1 MKVWFVM
8 KKILFIIVFSFNVLF
23 LLFGTN
29 SAFALE
35 SDVSYTLTQEQIN
48 TEFEGLSDN
57 QTVVALPDGGII
69 FSVNQGYVFS
79 NEEVTQNQGYVAIVG
94 QLKDEYQT
102 KEFVTSVSV
111 IPEVPLTRAAAPSAT
126 AKVLRSG

>member
-1 MKVWFVM
+1 M
-8 KKILFIIVFSFNVLF
+8 KKLLFIIVFSFNVLF

-57 QTVVALPDGGII
+57 QTVVAWPDGEII

-79 NEEVTQNQGYVAIVG
+79 NEEVTQNQGYVATVG
-94 QLKDEYQT
+94 QLKDECQT

>member
-1 MKVWFVM
+1 M
-8 KKILFIIVFSFNVLF
+8 KKLLFIIVFSFNVLF

-57 QTVVALPDGGII
+57 QW
-69 FSVNQGYVFS
+69 
-79 NEEVTQNQGYVAIVG
+79 
-94 QLKDEYQT
+94 
-102 KEFVTSVSV
+102 VS
-111 IPEVPLTRAAAPSAT
+111 
-126 AKVLRSG
+126 

>member
-1 MKVWFVM
+1 M
-8 KKILFIIVFSFNVLF
+8 KKLLFIIVFSFNVLF

-35 SDVSYTLTQEQIN
+35 SDVSYTLTQEQVN

-57 QTVVALPDGGII
+57 QTVVALPDGEII

-79 NEEVTQNQGYVAIVG
+79 NEEVTQNQGYVATVG
-94 QLKDEYQT
+94 QLKDEY
-102 KEFVTSVSV
+102 
-111 IPEVPLTRAAAPSAT
+111 
-126 AKVLRSG
+126 

>member
-1 MKVWFVM
+1 M
-8 KKILFIIVFSFNVLF
+8 KKLIFIIVFSFNVLF

-35 SDVSYTLTQEQIN
+35 SDVSYTLTQEPIN

-57 QTVVALPDGGII
+57 QTVVALPDGEII

-79 NEEVTQNQGYVAIVG
+79 NEEVTQNQGYVTTVG

>member
-1 MKVWFVM
+1 M

-57 QTVVALPDGGII
+57 QTVVALPDGEII

-79 NEEVTQNQGYVAIVG
+79 NEEVTQNQGYVATVD

-111 IPEVPLTRAAAPSAT
+111 IPEVTLTRAAAPSAT

>member
-1 MKVWFVM
+1 M

-57 QTVVALPDGGII
+57 QTVVVLPDGEII

-79 NEEVTQNQGYVAIVG
+79 NEEVTQNQGYVATVD

-126 AKVLRSG
+126 AKILRSG

>member
-1 MKVWFVM
+1 M
-8 KKILFIIVFSFNVLF
+8 F

-57 QTVVALPDGGII
+57 QTVVALPDGEII

-79 NEEVTQNQGYVAIVG
+79 NEEVTQNQGYVATVD

-111 IPEVPLTRAAAPSAT
+111 IPEVPLTRAAAPSAM
-126 AKVLRSG
+126 AKILRSG

>member
-1 MKVWFVM
+1 ML
-8 KKILFIIVFSFNVLF
+8 KKSCDEKCCLEK
-23 LLFGTN
+23 
-29 SAFALE
+29 ALRLRVE
-35 SDVSYTLTQEQIN
+35 N
-48 TEFEGLSDN
+48 
-57 QTVVALPDGGII
+57 
-69 FSVNQGYVFS
+69 VFS
-79 NEEVTQNQGYVAIVG
+79 NEEVTQNQGYVATVG

>member
-1 MKVWFVM
+1 M
-8 KKILFIIVFSFNVLF
+8 F

-35 SDVSYTLTQEQIN
+35 SDISYTLTQEQIN

-79 NEEVTQNQGYVAIVG
+79 NEEVTQNQVM
-94 QLKDEYQT
+94 
-102 KEFVTSVSV
+102 
-111 IPEVPLTRAAAPSAT
+111 
-126 AKVLRSG
+126 

>member
-1 MKVWFVM
+1 M
-8 KKILFIIVFSFNVLF
+8 KKLLFIIVFSFNVLF

-57 QTVVALPDGGII
+57 QTVVALPDGEII

-79 NEEVTQNQGYVAIVG
+79 NEGVTQNQGYVQRLLV
-94 QLKDEYQT
+94 
-102 KEFVTSVSV
+102 
-111 IPEVPLTRAAAPSAT
+111 
-126 AKVLRSG
+126 VLDGVFPV

>member
-1 MKVWFVM
+1 M

-23 LLFGTN
+23 LLLGTN

-57 QTVVALPDGGII
+57 QTVVALPDGEII

-79 NEEVTQNQGYVAIVG
+79 NEEVTQNQGYVATVD

-126 AKVLRSG
+126 AKILRSG

>member
-1 MKVWFVM
+1 M

-29 SAFALE
+29 SA
-35 SDVSYTLTQEQIN
+35 TQEQIN

-57 QTVVALPDGGII
+57 QTVVALPDGEII

-79 NEEVTQNQGYVAIVG
+79 NEEVTQNQGYVATVG

>member
-1 MKVWFVM
+1 M

-57 QTVVALPDGGII
+57 QTVVALPDGEII

-79 NEEVTQNQGYVAIVG
+79 NEEVTQNQGYVATVD
-94 QLKDEYQT
+94 QLKDEYLSLLL
-102 KEFVTSVSV
+102 V
-111 IPEVPLTRAAAPSAT
+111 
-126 AKVLRSG
+126 

>member
-1 MKVWFVM
+1 M

-57 QTVVALPDGGII
+57 QTVVALPDGEII

-79 NEEVTQNQGYVAIVG
+79 NEEVTQNQGYVATVD

>member
-1 MKVWFVM
+1 M
-8 KKILFIIVFSFNVLF
+8 KKLLFIIVFSFNVLF

-57 QTVVALPDGGII
+57 QTVVALPDGEII

-79 NEEVTQNQGYVAIVG
+79 NEEVTQNQGYVATVD

-126 AKVLRSG
+126 AKILRSG

>member
-1 MKVWFVM
+1 M

-57 QTVVALPDGGII
+57 QTVVALPDGEII

-79 NEEVTQNQGYVAIVG
+79 NEEVTQNQGYVATVD

-111 IPEVPLTRAAAPSAT
+111 IPEVPLTRATAPSAT

>member
-1 MKVWFVM
+1 M
-8 KKILFIIVFSFNVLF
+8 KKLLFIIVFSFNVLF

-35 SDVSYTLTQEQIN
+35 SDVSYTLTQEQVN

-57 QTVVALPDGGII
+57 QTVVALPDGEII

-79 NEEVTQNQGYVAIVG
+79 NEEVTQNQGYVATVD

>member
-1 MKVWFVM
+1 M

-57 QTVVALPDGGII
+57 QTVVALPDGEII

-79 NEEVTQNQGYVAIVG
+79 NEEVTQNQGYVATVD

-126 AKVLRSG
+126 AKILRSG

>member
-1 MKVWFVM
+1 M
-8 KKILFIIVFSFNVLF
+8 KKLLFIIVFSFNVLF

-57 QTVVALPDGGII
+57 QTVVALPDGEII

-79 NEEVTQNQGYVAIVG
+79 NEEVTQNQGYVATVD

>member
-1 MKVWFVM
+1 M

-35 SDVSYTLTQEQIN
+35 SDVSYTLTQEKIN

-57 QTVVALPDGGII
+57 QTVVALPDGEII

-79 NEEVTQNQGYVAIVG
+79 NEEVTQNQGYVATVD

-126 AKVLRSG
+126 AKILRSG

>member
-1 MKVWFVM
+1 M

-57 QTVVALPDGGII
+57 QTVVGLPDGEII

-79 NEEVTQNQGYVAIVG
+79 NEEVTQNQGYVATVD

>member
-1 MKVWFVM
+1 M
-8 KKILFIIVFSFNVLF
+8 KKTLFIIIFSFNVLF

-69 FSVNQGYVFS
+69 FSVNQDMSFLMKRLHKIRVM
-79 NEEVTQNQGYVAIVG
+79 
-94 QLKDEYQT
+94 
-102 KEFVTSVSV
+102 
-111 IPEVPLTRAAAPSAT
+111 
-126 AKVLRSG
+126 

>member
-1 MKVWFVM
+1 M

-29 SAFALE
+29 SVFALE

-57 QTVVALPDGGII
+57 QTVVALPDGEII

-79 NEEVTQNQGYVAIVG
+79 NEEVTQNQGYVATVD

>member
-1 MKVWFVM
+1 M

-57 QTVVALPDGGII
+57 QTVVALPDGEII

-79 NEEVTQNQGYVAIVG
+79 NEEVTQNQGYVATVD

-111 IPEVPLTRAAAPSAT
+111 SPEVPLTRAAAPSAT
-126 AKVLRSG
+126 AKILRSG

>member
-1 MKVWFVM
+1 M

-57 QTVVALPDGGII
+57 QTVVALPDGEII

-79 NEEVTQNQGYVAIVG
+79 NEEVTQNQGYVATVD
-94 QLKDEYQT
+94 QLKDEYRT

>member
-1 MKVWFVM
+1 M

-57 QTVVALPDGGII
+57 QNVVALPDGGII
-69 FSVNQGYVFS
+69 FSVNQDMSFLMKRLHKIRVM
-79 NEEVTQNQGYVAIVG
+79 
-94 QLKDEYQT
+94 
-102 KEFVTSVSV
+102 
-111 IPEVPLTRAAAPSAT
+111 
-126 AKVLRSG
+126 

>member
-1 MKVWFVM
+1 M

-57 QTVVALPDGGII
+57 QNVVALPDGGII

>member
-1 MKVWFVM
+1 M

-35 SDVSYTLTQEQIN
+35 SDVSHTLTQEQIN

-57 QTVVALPDGGII
+57 QTVVALPDGEII

-79 NEEVTQNQGYVAIVG
+79 NEEVTQNQGYVATVD

-126 AKVLRSG
+126 AKILRSG

>member
-1 MKVWFVM
+1 M
-8 KKILFIIVFSFNVLF
+8 F

-57 QTVVALPDGGII
+57 QTVVAWPDGEII

-79 NEEVTQNQGYVAIVG
+79 NEEVTQNQGYVATVG

>member
-1 MKVWFVM
+1 M

-57 QTVVALPDGGII
+57 QTVVGLPDGEII

-79 NEEVTQNQGYVAIVG
+79 NEEVTQNQGYVATVD

-102 KEFVTSVSV
+102 KQFVTSVSV

>member
-1 MKVWFVM
+1 M
-8 KKILFIIVFSFNVLF
+8 KKLLFIIVFSFNVLF

-57 QTVVALPDGGII
+57 QTVVALPDGEII
-69 FSVNQGYVFS
+69 FSANQGYVFS
-79 NEEVTQNQGYVAIVG
+79 NEEVTQNQGYVATVG

>member
-1 MKVWFVM
+1 M
-8 KKILFIIVFSFNVLF
+8 KKLLFIIVFSFNVLF

-57 QTVVALPDGGII
+57 QTVVALPDGEII
-69 FSVNQGYVFS
+69 FSVNEG
-79 NEEVTQNQGYVAIVG
+79 VTQNQGYVATVG